1 MRNEIRRVLTIISIP
16 ANEVKFIS
24 TGYDRNDK
32 ATAEIQRNRGFH
44 GRIVAQLAVNERVG
58 TLF

>member
-24 TGYDRNDK
+24 GYDRNDK